1 MLNTDTIMDA
11 RDKAERAAPPV
22 RIIYSS
28 RTGNTRSVAEH
39 LALRFGISAVN
50 AKEELAARQAEAG
63 LPSQGDAAGA
73 DSDILLLGMW
83 AWRGGPNPTMR
94 TFMRGLR
101 GRRVFLFGTMAAW
114 PDSPHAQDCLDC
126 ARALLDEGGNSLVG
140 HFFCQGRL
148 DPKLK
153 GRGHHPLTPERVKR
167 LEEAARHPDA
177 ADLLKAE
184 AAARAALHRLGVLP
198 VNAGT
203 PLDMLSA

>member
-50 AKEELAARQAEAG
+50 AKEELAVRQAEAG

-167 LEEAARHPDA
+167 LEEAARHPDT

-198 VNAGT
+198 VNAGA

>member
-73 DSDILLLGMW
+73 DDTDLYLLGGIDN
-83 AWRGGPNPTMR
+83 A
-94 TFMRGLR
+94 FLSA
-101 GRRVFLFGTMAAW
+101 FLFEKIQAQFACHNN
-114 PDSPHAQDCLDC
+114 SP
-126 ARALLDEGGNSLVG
+126 
-140 HFFCQGRL
+140 
-148 DPKLK
+148 
-153 GRGHHPLTPERVKR
+153 
-167 LEEAARHPDA
+167 
-177 ADLLKAE
+177 
-184 AAARAALHRLGVLP
+184 
-198 VNAGT
+198 
-203 PLDMLSA
+203 